1 MKQLIVLFIF
11 VFLSEFALADL
22 YQKSIDENVF
32 GKYKITALESPRGD
46 IKTTLK
52 IWKDDNGEV
61 KAEFVENGEKMPAD
75 KVEITGNEIY
85 IERYSEQGMYNE
97 EWKLKVEE
105 DKISGYANAQFRVFG
120 NRIKQ
125 NLQDPF

>member
-1 MKQLIVLFIF
+1 MKQLTLLFI
-11 VFLSEFALADL
+11 VIFLSEFAFADSS
-22 YQKSIDENVF
+22 QKSIDENVF
-32 GKYKITALESPRGD
+32 GKYKITAIDTPRGD
-46 IKTTLK
+46 IKATLK
-52 IWKDDNGEV
+52 IWKDDNGEF

-97 EWKLKVEE
+97 EWELKVEE

-120 NRIKQ
+120 NRIK
-125 NLQDPF
+125 